1 MCKCC
6 EEINQLC
13 VLRDEF
19 SDYKTKAIIR
29 RDRYIAGM
37 WAGEVYGGHWELN
50 YCPMCGKKLEE

>member
-6 EEINQLC
+6 EEINRLS
-13 VLRDEF
+13 VLRDEL

-37 WAGEVYGGHWELN
+37 WTGEVYGGIHELN
-50 YCPMCGKKLEE
+50 YCPMCGKKLGE